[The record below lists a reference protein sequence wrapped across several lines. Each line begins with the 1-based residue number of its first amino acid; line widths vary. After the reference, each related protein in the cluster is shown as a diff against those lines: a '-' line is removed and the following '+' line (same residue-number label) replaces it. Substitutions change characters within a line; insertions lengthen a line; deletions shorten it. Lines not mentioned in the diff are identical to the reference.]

1 MSGAPATGEYRRSI
15 LRGIV
20 AVVPGMVMGSEVK
33 MVLP

>member
-20 AVVPGMVMGSEVK
+20 EVVPGMGMGSVVN